1 MENKKEVIGYKP
13 LTDEQKELM
22 NRVKA
27 LGNELGDLLDDLY
40 ANEETDKRSLAIA
53 KTEIQTGLMWANRAI
68 AKPSTFC

>member
-1 MENKKEVIGYKP
+1 MENKKEVIGYKH